1 MDKRLL
7 KETGNM
13 SADGLAGKSP
23 VPARGGLF
31 GTPGGGAGERLRRQ
45 AGISLIE
52 VLVAAMI
59 LGIGLVAVG
68 GMTTYGV
75 ISHRKSANYT
85 IAVAR
90 VTEEIERIREA
101 GYLGAQVST
110 SLFPASRYTIVDSTH
125 VSFTVADLKNG
136 TGTITL
142 DEDNEAKANN
152 PATGQPYLNLKR
164 ATVQVSWGG
173 SRNLSGSYRAAT
185 LVANRPQ

>member
-1 MDKRLL
+1 ML
-7 KETGNM
+7 KETGKM

-31 GTPGGGAGERLRRQ
+31 GTPGGGAGGRLRRQ

-59 LGIGLVAVG
+59 LAIGLVAVG
-68 GMTTYGV
+68 GMVTYGA
-75 ISHRKSANYT
+75 ISHKKSANYT

-110 SLFPASRYTIVDSTH
+110 TLFPASRYTIVDSTH
-125 VSFTVADLKNG
+125 VSFTVAELKDG

-142 DEDNEAKANN
+142 DEDNEAKVNN
-152 PATGQPYLNLKR
+152 PATGQPYLNMKR
-164 ATVQVSWGG
+164 VTVQVSWGG
-173 SRNLSGSYRAAT
+173 SRNARGSYRAAT
-185 LVANRPQ
+185 LVTNRPQ